1 LGYLGNDI
9 HGSNGSLLEYNF
21 SGYTSEDLG
30 FGFPERL
37 AAPREMKNTEQYEI
51 QRQTD
56 LLKMYM
62 NLNQRPYYSF
72 THNAEN
78 HRGDSLGIWK
88 ISNHIVPFI
97 ETLDPKNSV
106 IVLTADHGCYYGNNA
121 KTMLGSIE
129 AFNPMLIVLMPKK
142 YFKESEIMRYNT
154 QSLVTHWDLHKF
166 LFEIASDTK
175 IPNDIGNQSLNF
187 FTEKISHCRLCSDVK
202 MKHPSF
208 CFCGEINTIK
218 INDETKELVYDKAL
232 PIMNIKTGNGESI
245 CEKFTSENIEI
256 LGHTRKEIKGNV
268 QDSIDFKF
276 KESVAQWTAFFMNKE
291 LASDQRMGHDF
302 DESTNVE
309 MKFIIRRDQFSN
321 ETCSNQIP
329 KSINPR
335 WCHCKTIKK

>member
-1 LGYLGNDI
+1 
-9 HGSNGSLLEYNF
+9 
-21 SGYTSEDLG
+21 
-30 FGFPERL
+30 
-37 AAPREMKNTEQYEI
+37 MKNTEQYEI

-154 QSLVTHWDLHKF
+154 QSLVTH
-166 LFEIASDTK
+166 
-175 IPNDIGNQSLNF
+175 
-187 FTEKISHCRLCSDVK
+187 
-202 MKHPSF
+202 
-208 CFCGEINTIK
+208 
-218 INDETKELVYDKAL
+218 
-232 PIMNIKTGNGESI
+232 
-245 CEKFTSENIEI
+245 
-256 LGHTRKEIKGNV
+256 
-268 QDSIDFKF
+268 
-276 KESVAQWTAFFMNKE
+276 
-291 LASDQRMGHDF
+291 
-302 DESTNVE
+302 
-309 MKFIIRRDQFSN
+309 
-321 ETCSNQIP
+321 
-329 KSINPR
+329 
-335 WCHCKTIKK
+335 